1 MTSLRKKSLYYRT
14 DRAIRIIKDS
24 RNILLVDAHNP
35 PDLNSLATQRGT
47 DTGETG
53 MAFAIVLVT
62 AAAEQCGLL
71 ASTCDL
77 HVV

>member
-1 MTSLRKKSLYYRT
+1 MGLRKKSLCYQTYRPIRFI
-14 DRAIRIIKDS
+14 RAS
-24 RNILLVDAHNP
+24 RNILLVDAHNS
-35 PDLNSLATQRGT
+35 PDLNSFTTQRGT